1 MAGVFAPGGLAASP
15 SPQKEWKEG
24 DLAMTAGELNK
35 LPQGEIEKLIY
46 ERAAVALIAVE
57 QSGTLTARLPHQ
69 AILFSPKLRA
79 KARKGQE
86 PTAADIAAVDHNNGA
101 AKLLFGLTELVNEF
115 VDEST
120 INCLKKKFKGKLRKI
135 FERSG
140 PTTQCRN
147 VIGKLVADVTL
158 CWICNTI
165 IPQEAF
171 GGDPND
177 IGDEDDEDDDDD
189 EDDGEGGHPLKPEC
203 EHVFPVAQA
212 VCFTGLY
219 SGALHKTLAKQAR
232 NSNPRASIKDTEA
245 FAYVEGL
252 RAEYG
257 WAHRV
262 CNQVKNDL
270 QFLELSESGDNPTYL
285 VDMNRIK
292 QFLMNI
298 LDSTKYKV
306 RGVNGGTVLSNHIG
320 ISTRDQ
326 ANQWIENQS
335 KVIYDR
341 CSLILQ
347 TAIGSV
353 PGVSC
358 KEFAVSTIA
367 DLRSYVISMPG
378 CTEMIEKEI
387 IATHYAD
394 RNNQISTETSETA
407 IKQMQGIAKYL
418 IGGFGGVANI
428 VVSRVTGGAGGG
440 VGLEVRESIKVNFMT
455 EMLGSMLSCR
465 LLGGIPRTFEG
476 DPAPAIPPDQSLFPP
491 AAMSALRMKVLRL
504 IMNKLDQGGG
514 IVLFNPIYVRRQ
526 LPLTPAQLALTPAQR
541 EAALDAAMEDDF
553 VYEEAGR
560 QPTRYPADQFT
571 VWNFFNN
578 WQTGVI
584 AAHCLTLIRQN
595 MPTYRALMASR
606 WPALSISASFD
617 QYWSIFEPLAAE
629 YLHIRAKA
637 IKNMLHG
644 TSYSEIMD
652 TSLVNPDGTQMTHAQ
667 LQIPNLSAWFM
678 PGGKRKT
685 RKRKSKKRKT
695 YRKKRLF

>member
-1 MAGVFAPGGLAASP
+1 
-15 SPQKEWKEG
+15 
-24 DLAMTAGELNK
+24 MTLGELAK
-35 LPQGEIEKLIY
+35 LPQGEIERLIY

-57 QSGTLTARLPHQ
+57 QSGTLTARVPHK
-69 AILFSPKLRA
+69 AILFPPKLRV
-79 KARKGQE
+79 KVRRGQE
-86 PTAADIAAVDHNNGA
+86 PTAADIAAVDYNNGA
-101 AKLLFGLTELVNEF
+101 AKLLAGLTELVNEF
-115 VDEST
+115 VDQST
-120 INCLKKKFKGKLRKI
+120 IDCLKKKFKGKLRKI

-147 VIGKLVADVTL
+147 VIGKLVGDETL
-158 CWICNTI
+158 CWICNTK
-165 IPQEAF
+165 IPLSAIA
-171 GGDPND
+171 GDPND
-177 IGDEDDEDDDDD
+177 IGDEENEDEDDD

-219 SGALHKTLAKQAR
+219 SGALYKTLAKGYR
-232 NSNPRASIKDTEA
+232 NKGSSLADSEA
-245 FAYVEGL
+245 QAYVDGL
-252 RAEYG
+252 RVEYG

-270 QFLELSESGDNPTYL
+270 QFLELSESGGNPTYL
-285 VDMNRIK
+285 VDVNRIK

-306 RGVNGGTVLSNHIG
+306 DGVNGGTVLSKHIG

-326 ANQWIENQS
+326 ANQWIDSQS

-347 TAIGSV
+347 TAIGSL
-353 PGVSC
+353 PGVSFT
-358 KEFAVSTIA
+358 EFAINTIA

-378 CTEMIEKEI
+378 CTEMIEREI
-387 IATHYAD
+387 IRTHYAN
-394 RNNQISTETSETA
+394 RNSQISAETSEPA
-407 IKQMQGIAKYL
+407 INQLEAIARYL
-418 IGGFGGVANI
+418 IGGFSGVANI
-428 VVSRVTGGAGGG
+428 AVSRVTGGAGGG
-440 VGLEVRESIKVNFMT
+440 VGLEVRESIKVNSMT
-455 EMLGSMLSCR
+455 EILNGMFLAR
-465 LLGGIPRTFEG
+465 LLGGTPHTFEG
-476 DPAPAIPPDQSLFPP
+476 SPAPAIPPDQSLFPP
-491 AAMSALRMKVLRL
+491 AAISALRMKVIRL
-504 IMNKLDQGGG
+504 IINKVDQGGG
-514 IVLFNPIYVRRQ
+514 IVLYNPIYVRRQ

-553 VYEEAGR
+553 VYEETGR
-560 QPTRYPADQFT
+560 QAERHPADQFT

-584 AAHCLTLIRQN
+584 AAHCLTLVRQN
-595 MPTYRALMASR
+595 IATYRAIMASR
-606 WPALSISASFD
+606 WSALSISASFD
-617 QYWSIFEPLAAE
+617 QYWSTFEPLAAE